1 MKIGN
6 LGSLGNART
15 LPKSFEVTVLTEPP
29 VGTNQPL
36 KADAILGE
44 IKRQAAGRLTV
55 FLGAAPGVGKTYAM
69 LARARELRRQ
79 GVDVVVGM
87 VETHG
92 RSETQAMAEGLPVVP
107 RKTVNHQG
115 RHLEEMDLDGLLA
128 RKPAVALVDEL
139 AHRNAPGSRHER
151 RWQDVEELL
160 DAGIDV
166 YTTVN
171 IQHLESVNDVVHQI
185 TGVRVRETV
194 PDTIFE
200 RLRDIRLV
208 DLPARELIERLNEG
222 KVYFPE
228 QAARALQAF
237 FSPSNLT
244 ALRELAMQTVAEHV
258 DADLRETRAAR
269 GLTDAPIQRHVLIAI
284 DGLGQSEYL
293 VRAGSRI
300 AERRG
305 SPWSVVT
312 VDTGRSADAAQQG
325 DDISQPGLR
334 SRRRARAEQLRL
346 MEIDKAFALAR
357 SLGGET
363 EILHNTDIAQAL
375 LDTAAARG
383 TRSIVIGR
391 TRERPV
397 ARIFNRTLTQQLLQR
412 GARYELTIVS
422 PPPARQRTPHGAGMA
437 SSRVTVQEILWILL
451 SSAIAIGTA
460 ALAERV
466 LGLQDLSLIFLVAV
480 MLVASRTRMTAAVVT
495 AVLCFL
501 AYDFFFIAPQFTFLI
516 SAPRGVATVM
526 LFLAAALIAG
536 RLASQLRRQVVALR
550 AANAHAVAM
559 QKLGRQL
566 AKAADLGQVIASG
579 SSILKST
586 LQAEAWIRI
595 NGESGPVAAAH
606 LLTEKDTMAADWTQ
620 QHGQAS
626 GRYTDTLSN
635 AAWLFLPILSDRD
648 MLGVAGLR
656 FRPDMDRLSFEQRRL
671 AERMVEDIGQAALR
685 TRLVSQLE
693 EARITGETERLR
705 SALLSS
711 VSHDL
716 RSPLSSMIGAADSL
730 ARYGRNMGPEDQ
742 QSLLETIHI
751 EGERLDRYIQNLL
764 DMTRLGQQG
773 LRLTRDWI
781 GIDELVGSA
790 SRRLQR
796 YEPDVRIEHD
806 VPPGLPPIHVHP
818 ALLEQA
824 LFNVM
829 ENAAKFSP
837 PHVPIRVQV
846 RRLEDARLQ
855 VDVSDCG
862 PGIPDDE
869 RRRIFDMFYSVER
882 GDRGRQGTGL
892 GLTIVQGI
900 VGAHMGS
907 VEALPG
913 PDGKGTTIR
922 LTLPWGE
929 QARDRG

>member
-1 MKIGN
+1 MGATQPI
-6 LGSLGNART
+6 
-15 LPKSFEVTVLTEPP
+15 KS
-29 VGTNQPL
+29 
-36 KADAILGE
+36 DAILGE
-44 IKRQAAGRLTV
+44 LKRESAGRLTV

-69 LARARELRRQ
+69 LARARELHRQ
-79 GVDVVVGM
+79 GVDVVIGI

-92 RSETQAMAEGLPVVP
+92 RGETRALVEGLPLLP
-107 RKTVNHQG
+107 RKTIEYRG
-115 RHLEEMDLDGLLA
+115 RQLEEMDLDGLLA
-128 RKPAVALVDEL
+128 RKPAIALVDEL

-160 DAGIDV
+160 NAGIDV

-185 TGVRVRETV
+185 TGIRVSETV

-208 DLPARELIERLNEG
+208 DLPARELIERLNDG
-222 KVYFPE
+222 KVYIPE

-258 DADLRETRAAR
+258 DVDLREKRAAR
-269 GLTDAPIQRHVLIAI
+269 GLAGSPIQHHVLIAI
-284 DGLGQSEYL
+284 DGRGQSEYL
-293 VRAGSRI
+293 VRAGSRM

-312 VDTGRSADAAQQG
+312 VDTGRSADATQQVG
-325 DDISQPGLR
+325 SIARPISWLR
-334 SRRRARAEQLRL
+334 RSARAEQQRL

-357 SLGGET
+357 NLGGET
-363 EILHNTDIAQAL
+363 EVMHNTDVTQAL
-375 LDTAAARG
+375 LDAAEARG
-383 TRSIVIGR
+383 ARSIVIGR
-391 TRERPV
+391 TRERPF
-397 ARIFNRTLTQQLLQR
+397 ARMFNRTLTQQLLQR

-422 PPPARQRTPHGAGMA
+422 TPQARQQTIYWTDTA
-437 SSRVTVQEILWILL
+437 SSRITKREVSLILL
-451 SSAIAIGTA
+451 ASAAAIGSA

-480 MLVASRTRMTAAVVT
+480 VLVASRTRMASAVIT

-501 AYDFFFIAPQFTFLI
+501 AYDFFFIEPKLTFLI

-550 AANAHAVAM
+550 AANTHATAM

-579 SSILKST
+579 ASILRST
-586 LQAEAWIRI
+586 LHAEAWIRI
-595 NGESGPVAAAH
+595 NGESGPTAATTP
-606 LLTEKDTMAADWTQ
+606 LTDKDLMAADWTQ
-620 QHGQAS
+620 QHGQMS
-626 GRYTDTLSN
+626 GRYTDTLSSSS
-635 AAWLFLPILSDRD
+635 WLFLPVRSDKD
-648 MLGVAGLR
+648 ALGVAGLR
-656 FRPDMDRLSFEQRRL
+656 FRSDMGRLSFEQRRL
-671 AERMVEDIGQAALR
+671 AESMVEDIGQAALR

-693 EARITGETERLR
+693 EARVTGETERLR

-730 ARYGRNMGPEDQ
+730 ARYGKNMGTEDQ

-773 LRLTRDWI
+773 LTLTRDWI

-796 YEPDVRIEHD
+796 YEPNIRLELDI
-806 VPPGLPPIHVHP
+806 PSGLPPIHVHP
-818 ALLEQA
+818 ALIEQA

-837 PHVPIRVQV
+837 LGVPIHVKVQ
-846 RRLEDARLQ
+846 RNEDGQLQ
-855 VDVSDCG
+855 VDVSDRG
-862 PGIPDDE
+862 PGIPEDE

-882 GDRGRQGTGL
+882 GDRGKQGTGL

-907 VEALPG
+907 VQALPG
-913 PDGKGTTIR
+913 REGKGTTIR

-929 QARDRG
+929 YAKQEAKEDDGTT